1 MRPPRNNPSAKNLER
16 RRANSRGCFRDRQST
31 AIYFP
36 SKRAGAVRVDLSSYF
51 KIPGPT
57 NARLLLSSSLPPV
70 STRARVAPRVAR
82 RPAPRPL
89 RGLGPSVVLSVVS
102 REPVAVPVD
111 HVLVLLRVVIPA

>member
-1 MRPPRNNPSAKNLER
+1 MF
-16 RRANSRGCFRDRQST
+16 SRQTVYSN
-31 AIYFP
+31 FP

-89 RGLGPSVVLSVVS
+89 LGLGPSVEVRSIHWFPYDRVGVVNAD
-102 REPVAVPVD
+102 P
-111 HVLVLLRVVIPA
+111 